1 MDICVHKLL
10 VEWTELARVKKPASI
25 KAFGAHLRLL
35 RERRGWSQQEL
46 ADVADITKKTV
57 YRIETAQT
65 APTLDVLVCLAEGM
79 EIPLRELVEFAE
91 PLPESSR

>member
-1 MDICVHKLL
+1 M
-10 VEWTELARVKKPASI
+10 KKPAI
-25 KAFGAHLRLL
+25 GQAFGLHLRQL

-65 APTLDVLVCLAEGM
+65 SPTLDVLTCLAEGL
-79 EIPLRELVEFAE
+79 EIPLSELMRFPAPSLSAADKKVG
-91 PLPESSR
+91 R